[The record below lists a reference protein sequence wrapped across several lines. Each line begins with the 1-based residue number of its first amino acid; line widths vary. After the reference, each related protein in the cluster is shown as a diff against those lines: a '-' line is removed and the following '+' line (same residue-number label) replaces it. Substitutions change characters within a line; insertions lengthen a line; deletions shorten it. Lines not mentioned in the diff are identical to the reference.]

1 MRSPSTTHGH
11 YDSDALDILKIHID
25 DNIHTF
31 FIYIRMNFTHLAAFL
46 AVVEAGSVT
55 GASAR
60 LHVSQPAL
68 TREIREL
75 EERLGVTLFDRRPR
89 GMSPTEAGQL
99 LADYAVRI
107 FSLSDEAEAMLDEF
121 SGLVRGSLKLAAS
134 RTIGSYLLP
143 SVLHAFG
150 EQYRNV
156 SIDVAE
162 MNTEQVEAAVLAYD
176 RQLGFVEGPYDTT
189 SFDSARFGQDPLIP
203 VAAPS
208 HPLARKRKIRIDDIA
223 RHDVLSREP
232 GSGTRNAVEAAFA
245 ACGLAFSPR
254 LSVGSAEAMNRLLVR
269 GTAIAWVSRMT
280 IEPELTTG
288 LLVRLPVEGLVIERD
303 LTIIWRKDSTLSP
316 SARRFRDMLIDHC
329 APAT

>member
-1 MRSPSTTHGH
+1 
-11 YDSDALDILKIHID
+11 
-25 DNIHTF
+25 
-31 FIYIRMNFTHLAAFL
+31 MNFTHLAAFL
-46 AVVEAGSVT
+46 AVIEAGSVT

-89 GMSPTEAGQL
+89 GMSPTDAGRL
-99 LADYAVRI
+99 LADYATRI
-107 FSLSDEAEAMLDEF
+107 FSLSDEAKAMLDEF
-121 SGLVRGSLKLAAS
+121 SGLVRGHLKLAAS

-143 SVLHAFG
+143 PILDTFCK
-150 EQYRNV
+150 QYPGV

-162 MNTEQVEAAVLAYD
+162 MNSEQVESAVLGYD

-189 SFDSARFGQDPLIP
+189 AFDSILFGHDLLIP

-208 HPLARKRKIRIDDIA
+208 HPLARKRKIQIDDIA

-245 ACGLAFSPR
+245 QCGLAFSPR
-254 LSVGSAEAMNRLLVR
+254 LSVGSAEAMNRLLVY
-269 GTAIAWVSRMT
+269 GTAIAWVSRLT
-280 IEPELTTG
+280 IEPELAAG
-288 LLVRLPVEGLVIERD
+288 VLVRLPIDDLTIERD
-303 LTIIWRKDSTLSP
+303 LTIIWRKGSSLSP
-316 SARRFRDMLIDHC
+316 SARRFRDRLIADR
-329 APAT
+329 PATP

>member
-1 MRSPSTTHGH
+1 
-11 YDSDALDILKIHID
+11 
-25 DNIHTF
+25 
-31 FIYIRMNFTHLAAFL
+31 MNFTHLAAFL

-75 EERLGVTLFDRRPR
+75 EERVGVTLFDRLPR
-89 GMSPTEAGQL
+89 GMSPTEAGRL

-107 FSLSDEAEAMLDEF
+107 FSLSDEAEAVLDEF
-121 SGLVRGSLKLAAS
+121 SGLVRGNLKLAAS

-143 SVLHAFG
+143 PVLQAYCQ
-150 EQYRNV
+150 QYKNV
-156 SIDVAE
+156 SIDVME
-162 MNTEQVEAAVLAYD
+162 MNTEQVEASVLAYD
-176 RQLGFVEGPYDTT
+176 RQLGFVEGPYDTA
-189 SFDSARFGQDPLIP
+189 SFDSVLFGQDPLIP

-208 HPLARKRKIRIDDIA
+208 HPLARKRKIGIDEIE

-245 ACGLAFSPR
+245 RCGLEFSPR
-254 LSVGSAEAMNRLLVR
+254 LSVGSAEAMNRLLVQ

-280 IEPELTTG
+280 IEPELATG
-288 LLVRLPVEGLVIERD
+288 LLARLPVDDLIIERD
-303 LTIIWRKDSTLSP
+303 LTMIWRKDSTLSP
-316 SARRFRDMLIDHC
+316 SARRFREMMIEHC
-329 APAT
+329 AAEK